1 MMSRRRRWRLGV
13 ALGAVWLWASALG
26 CSPEGAP
33 PPGLFGAREGGPPR
47 GILQFHVT
55 HNLQTPDCRAT
66 MDCNLDFEEKDDV
79 PGWLSVIAED
89 SEVAILHWDRAIP
102 WLVFDADPPMGANP
116 VAHYDPQLDA
126 GTLAYLDAFAAHF
139 SSMDLGFLAVS
150 ILSGERSQ
158 IAPLLL
164 GDGTALDIP
173 GVCPEIAS
181 GVQVTVSPGGAPQ
194 VFDLE
199 RSYRNFLLYLI
210 AKLGPDYIALM
221 VEANLFTEF
230 CPGRADA
237 FYALYRSLYDSVRA
251 AVGPDPMLFA
261 TLSYLHLLA
270 YDPIAC
276 FGGQNFVSCKSGRPP
291 APTPISSEA
300 CYPTDRSAI
309 DALEQGDRL
318 DLLALSFY
326 PDALEMKPPGAKRIE
341 GRLHRAADYLAG
353 DTVILGGC
361 LAYATWPDMMD
372 PFAALDRLGWTG
384 PVAIAETSARSCTS
398 TLWYEDPGFGP
409 LIVWAPGSSSAQE
422 AWLEHLQDWSRE
434 KDMEFFAYSF
444 LKDYT
449 PLGPWLVDID
459 VMTPT
464 IFSLFQTWTC
474 SGLYDEDGRSK
485 GRVTRAWRNAEPLPE
500 EP

>member
-1 MMSRRRRWRLGV
+1 
-13 ALGAVWLWASALG
+13 
-26 CSPEGAP
+26 
-33 PPGLFGAREGGPPR
+33 
-47 GILQFHVT
+47 
-55 HNLQTPDCRAT
+55 
-66 MDCNLDFEEKDDV
+66 
-79 PGWLSVIAED
+79 
-89 SEVAILHWDRAIP
+89 
-102 WLVFDADPPMGANP
+102 
-116 VAHYDPQLDA
+116 
-126 GTLAYLDAFAAHF
+126 
-139 SSMDLGFLAVS
+139 MDLGFLAVS

-326 PDALEMKPPGAKRIE
+326 PDALEMKPPGAN
-341 GRLHRAADYLAG
+341 GRLPGGRHGDTRGVPRLRDVAGHDGSLRRTRPTGLDRSGRDRGDLCPLLHQHPVVRGSEIRPPHRLGAGLFLGPGGLAG
-353 DTVILGGC
+353 APAGL
-361 LAYATWPDMMD
+361 
-372 PFAALDRLGWTG
+372 
-384 PVAIAETSARSCTS
+384 VA
-398 TLWYEDPGFGP
+398 
-409 LIVWAPGSSSAQE
+409 
-422 AWLEHLQDWSRE
+422 
-434 KDMEFFAYSF
+434 
-444 LKDYT
+444 
-449 PLGPWLVDID
+449 
-459 VMTPT
+459 
-464 IFSLFQTWTC
+464 
-474 SGLYDEDGRSK
+474 
-485 GRVTRAWRNAEPLPE
+485 
-500 EP
+500 